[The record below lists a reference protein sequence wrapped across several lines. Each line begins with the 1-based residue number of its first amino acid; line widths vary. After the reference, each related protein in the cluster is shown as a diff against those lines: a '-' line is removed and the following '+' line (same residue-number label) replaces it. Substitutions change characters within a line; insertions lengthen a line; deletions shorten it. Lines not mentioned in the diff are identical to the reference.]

1 MRRMVILAM
10 EFSAAAGIV
19 LTALW
24 LAQAEELLAARGGH
38 AHRFIGR
45 IVIDGGAVDSPAWR
59 IGHAGRLFQHKACGA
74 SRWPEESDVPAGA
87 KNGERRPENRPGGV
101 GGNLAARDGE

>member
-1 MRRMVILAM
+1 MVILPM

-59 IGHAGRLFQHKACGA
+59 IGHAGRLFQQHTFPRSARLKDG
-74 SRWPEESDVPAGA
+74 V
-87 KNGERRPENRPGGV
+87 RPRQTPSKLKTKSSV
-101 GGNLAARDGE
+101 AAVAAFA